1 MNEVFAAAGFSPDLS
16 EAAAEAWAA
25 AGGSSRTNGRGC
37 LSFKKRKENG
47 RKGEERQNIK
57 EKGRKEEERQNIK
70 ENGRKEEERQNVK
83 KKGRRENRKKE
94 GEMRILNFRGGVG
107 VEKWKIH

>member
-1 MNEVFAAAGFSPDLS
+1 MLEQQIILNEVFAAAGFSPDLS

-37 LSFKKRKENG
+37 LSFKKRKEKG

-57 EKGRKEEERQNIK
+57 EKGRKEEKKKRRRKTERK
-70 ENGRKEEERQNVK
+70 RERKKGRKEEERQNVK
-83 KKGRRENRKKE
+83 EKGRKEERKK
-94 GEMRILNFRGGVG
+94 IK
-107 VEKWKIH
+107 EKGK